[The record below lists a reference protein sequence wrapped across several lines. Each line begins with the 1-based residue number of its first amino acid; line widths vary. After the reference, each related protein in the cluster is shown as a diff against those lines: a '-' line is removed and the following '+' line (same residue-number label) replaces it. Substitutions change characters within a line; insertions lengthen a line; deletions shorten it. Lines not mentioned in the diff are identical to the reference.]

1 MFTNIIQIC
10 TERGKQEI
18 CIEKNIFV
26 ARTNALLVG
35 VLISTGDLA
44 CIAGS
49 IARDGSA
56 IKSHSTILQRL
67 CRQISLDYYTIPP
80 ATQATGD
87 LSV

>member
-35 VLISTGDLA
+35 VLISTGDL
-44 CIAGS
+44 
-49 IARDGSA
+49 
-56 IKSHSTILQRL
+56 
-67 CRQISLDYYTIPP
+67 
-80 ATQATGD
+80 
-87 LSV
+87 SV